1 MIFADIKVYS
11 LGSER
16 IEIKTFKD
24 FLRSSCVMIILCTDS
39 SVVADAFTASEGWGA
54 ISVDLG
60 IGVITE
66 GAKWRVTEMIE
77 KFYWNFIRRDER

>member
-1 MIFADIKVYS
+1 M
-11 LGSER
+11 
-16 IEIKTFKD
+16 
-24 FLRSSCVMIILCTDS
+24 
-39 SVVADAFTASEGWGA
+39 ADAFAASEGWVA